1 MKSKTTR
8 PAPASARRPQQVRI
22 IGGEWKRTPLPVHD
36 AEGLRPTPDRVR
48 ETVFNWLNFLWD
60 LDWQGKRVLD
70 MFAGSGALGFE
81 AASRGASEVVLCENQ
96 AAACRQLRANQ
107 EKLHAAQIKV
117 LQGDAFLTS
126 SRLQCGFDL
135 IFIDPPY
142 QLALWQ
148 RALESAAKLLKED
161 GLIYLELPKQQEIPD
176 FLADWTIVRSMQAGM
191 VACYLLC
198 RNNCSRFA

>member
-1 MKSKTTR
+1 MKTKTTR
-8 PAPASARRPQQVRI
+8 PTSAAARRPQQVRI
-22 IGGEWKRTPLPVHD
+22 IGGAWKRTPLPVHD

-48 ETVFNWLNFLWD
+48 ETLFNWLNFLWE
-60 LDWQGKRVLD
+60 LEWEHKRVLD
-70 MFAGSGALGFE
+70 LFAGSGALGFE
-81 AASRGASEVVLCENQ
+81 AASRGAAQVVLCENQ

-107 EKLHAAQIKV
+107 EKLQATQIQI
-117 LQGDAFLTS
+117 LQGDAFLS
-126 SRLQCGFDL
+126 SARLPGAFDL

-142 QLALWQ
+142 QLALWP
-148 RALESAAKLLKED
+148 RALESASKLLAQD
-161 GLIYLELPKQQEIPD
+161 GLVYLELPKTQEIPP